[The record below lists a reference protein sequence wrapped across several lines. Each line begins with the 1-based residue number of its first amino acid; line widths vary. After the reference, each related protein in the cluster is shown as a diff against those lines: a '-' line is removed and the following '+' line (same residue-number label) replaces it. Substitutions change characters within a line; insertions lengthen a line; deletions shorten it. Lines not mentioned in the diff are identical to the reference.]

1 MRGNKR
7 TKLII
12 FCCLSVVILLV
23 LSLVIPFLIFGIRS
37 MDTERDFSYL
47 FMDLLIE
54 NVRIENVPMVKQ
66 DISCGYAIIEM
77 LSAYYG
83 NPVTES
89 DLYQQN
95 GQSVSTSS
103 TAGFVREINRTI
115 PGKDYVSKEYMAS
128 DEMLLE
134 INRSLLAGDP
144 VAVEWA
150 AKLDGEWTL
159 HWSVVTGMDQAHVYI
174 SNPYGYTE
182 TISYEE
188 FISRTTFRAFD
199 PMPLGYYF
207 GFAYG
212 LFSKNTI
219 IVPKG

>member
-47 FMDLLIE
+47 FVDRLIE
-54 NVRIENVPMVKQ
+54 DVRIENVPMVKQ

-89 DLYQQN
+89 ELYEQN

-103 TAGFVREINRTI
+103 TTGFVGEINRTI
-115 PGKDYVSKEYMAS
+115 PRKDFVSMEYLAA

-134 INRSLLAGDP
+134 INRSLLSGDP

-159 HWSVVTGMDQAHVYI
+159 HWSVVTGMDQEHVYV

-182 TISYEE
+182 TISYEK

-199 PMPLGYYF
+199 PMPFGYYF

>member
-1 MRGNKR
+1 MRKR
-7 TKLII
+7 KVILII
-12 FCCLSVVILLV
+12 VCAFVFILLASV
-23 LSLVIPFLIFGIRS
+23 AVPFAIFGIRS
-37 MDTERDFSYL
+37 QRTETDYAYL
-47 FMDLLIE
+47 FRE
-54 NVRIENVPMVKQ
+54 NRIRDVKIDNVPLVHQ
-66 DISCGYAIIEM
+66 EISCGYAIIQM
-77 LSAYYG
+77 LSSYYG

-89 DLYQQN
+89 DLYEQN

-115 PGKDYVSKEYMAS
+115 PGKDYVSKEYMAA
-128 DEMLLE
+128 DEMILE
-134 INRSLLAGDP
+134 INRSLLSGDP

-150 AKLDGEWTL
+150 AQLDGEWTL
-159 HWSVVTGMDQAHVYI
+159 HWSVVTGMDQEHVYI

-182 TISYEE
+182 TISYAE

-199 PMPLGYYF
+199 PMPFGYYF